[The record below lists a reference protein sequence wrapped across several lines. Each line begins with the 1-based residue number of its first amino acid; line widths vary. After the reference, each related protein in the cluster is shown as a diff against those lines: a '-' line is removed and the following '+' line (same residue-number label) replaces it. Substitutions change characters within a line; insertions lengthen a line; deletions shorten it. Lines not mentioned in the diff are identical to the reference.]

1 MKAPDQKAALPERAR
16 QLATRSRPSDGSVRA
31 VRRALAILR
40 SFTLSD
46 RALALGEIAERARL
60 DKGTTRRLLITLM
73 TERLIEQD
81 AATKGYSLGLGVLEL
96 ASGFTP
102 CDDLRQ
108 RAQPVL
114 AAIAESTEA
123 TAFLGVVHDG
133 TALCIG
139 RVDGGQTIQIRSWS
153 IGGRMPLSCGAGPR
167 VLLAFRPEPE
177 IAALLARPLP
187 ALTRRSPTDP
197 AALDAALARIRE
209 RGWEIGVDDVV
220 EGIGSLGLP
229 VRDRDGRVIAAVS
242 ISGLRPH
249 IVADEH
255 PRHLEVLSAKV
266 AELERRL
273 R

>member
-1 MKAPDQKAALPERAR
+1 MTDGRPPLS
-16 QLATRSRPSDGSVRA
+16 TRSRPSDGSVRA
-31 VRRALAILR
+31 VRRALAVLR
-40 SFTLSD
+40 SFTIGD
-46 RALALGEIAERARL
+46 RALALGEIAERAGL

-73 TERLIEQD
+73 AERLIEQD

-96 ASGFTP
+96 ASGLTP

-114 AAIAESTEA
+114 ASIAEATEA

-139 RVDGGQTIQIRSWS
+139 RVDGGQEIQIRSWS
-153 IGGRMPLSCGAGPR
+153 VGGRIPLSCGAGPR
-167 VLLAFRPEPE
+167 VLLAFRPATE
-177 IAALLARPLP
+177 IAAELARPLP
-187 ALTRRSPTDP
+187 ALTPRTPTDP
-197 AALDAALARIRE
+197 AVLARALEAIRT

-229 VRDRDGRVIAAVS
+229 VRDPEGRVIAAVS

-249 IVADEH
+249 IVAGRR
-255 PRHLEVLSAKV
+255 PRHLEILQAKV

>member
-1 MKAPDQKAALPERAR
+1 MSERLLR
-16 QLATRSRPSDGSVRA
+16 TRARPSDGSVRA

-46 RALALGEIAERARL
+46 RALALGEIAERASL
-60 DKGTTRRLLITLM
+60 DKGTTRRMLITLM
-73 TERLIEQD
+73 AERLIEQD

-96 ASGFTP
+96 AAGFTP

-114 AAIAESTEA
+114 AAIAEATEA

-133 TALCIG
+133 AALCIG
-139 RVDGGQTIQIRSWS
+139 RVDGGQAIQIRSWS
-153 IGGRMPLSCGAGPR
+153 IGGRLPLSCGAGPR
-167 VLLAFRPEPE
+167 ILLAFRPAEE
-177 IAALLARPLP
+177 IAAALARPLP
-187 ALTRRSPTDP
+187 ALTPKSPTDP
-197 AALDAALARIRE
+197 ATLAATLETIRS
-209 RGWEIGVDDVV
+209 RGWEVAIDDII

-229 VRDRDGRVIAAVS
+229 VRDRAGRVIAAIS

-249 IVADEH
+249 ILSGAR
-255 PRHLEVLSAKV
+255 PRHLEVLRAKV

-273 R
+273 

>member
-1 MKAPDQKAALPERAR
+1 MRMPDDNGTGPGRPPR
-16 QLATRSRPSDGSVRA
+16 PATRTRPSDGSVRA
-31 VRRALAILR
+31 VRRALAVLR

-46 RALALGEIAERARL
+46 RALALGEIAERAAL

-81 AATKGYSLGLGVLEL
+81 LATKGYSLGLGVLEL

-114 AAIAESTEA
+114 AAIAEATEA
-123 TAFLGVVHDG
+123 TAFLGVVHDE

-139 RVDGGQTIQIRSWS
+139 RVDGGQAIQIRSWS

-167 VLLAFRPEPE
+167 VLLAFRPEAE
-177 IAALLARPLP
+177 IAAALARPLP
-187 ALTRRSPTDP
+187 ALTPSSPTDP
-197 AALDAALARIRE
+197 AALGEALAAIRG
-209 RGWEIGVDDVV
+209 RGWEVGLDDVV

-249 IVADEH
+249 IVADER
-255 PRHLEVLSAKV
+255 PRHLEIMTAKV